1 MQNISHLHCFQRPF
15 HFLLYAANCQSVCTI
30 FVQAGFSGSPYSSF
44 RALYKLLR
52 FLGIMVGLNQVV
64 RYLSTFERVGNRKEL
79 DSISMRAAS
88 NDV

>member
-1 MQNISHLHCFQRPF
+1 
-15 HFLLYAANCQSVCTI
+15 
-30 FVQAGFSGSPYSSF
+30 
-44 RALYKLLR
+44 
-52 FLGIMVGLNQVV
+52 MVGLNQVV